1 MPFISVF
8 DVLGPNMIGPSSSH
22 TAGAARIGRVAHSLL
37 GEKPVEVLRL
47 LSSQVDFPEQKYL
60 FTSFNGAWARE
71 FEAVRTECGPGT
83 IVGGSRTGCS
93 SNRANPFV
101 MLESRGTDEV
111 HGECYGFHLLYSG
124 DHFECAC
131 GNAYGKLRFLHGIQP
146 EGFSW
151 RLEPGEGF
159 CAPEAAMTYGWGA
172 AEMSG
177 NLHAFIREHVVRGW
191 WKRRARPVLVNS
203 WESFYFR
210 FTQKDLL
217 RLARRGKALG
227 AELFR
232 VERYVELVL
241 SYLRLG
247 GTSTDYVIRQVD
259 VDNVLRQAARK
270 YAPLFIRGKVSL
282 ELNETG
288 LRALSD
294 EKWLQLVIEQVLSN
308 AVKYAPGGH
317 VKVWSEGERLFIQDD
332 GVGIA
337 AEDLPR
343 IFERGFTGYNGRM
356 DKRATGIGLYLSQE
370 ICRKLGHTI
379 TVESELGKGTRV
391 TVGLARPYLE
401 VE

>member
-1 MPFISVF
+1 MRIVWGYLKCRCWPLLLLGACTGVF
-8 DVLGPNMIGPSSSH
+8 AWVLTLYQLPAEAAGYGGLLCLIILL
-22 TAGAARIGRVAHSLL
+22 TAGLTDFFRWRR
-37 GEKPVEVLRL
+37 KVL
-47 LSSQVDFPEQKYL
+47 F
-60 FTSFNGAWARE
+60 
-71 FEAVRTECGPGT
+71 
-83 IVGGSRTGCS
+83 
-93 SNRANPFV
+93 
-101 MLESRGTDEV
+101 LESLRGQAA
-111 HGECYGFHLLYSG
+111 LLIS
-124 DHFECAC
+124 
-131 GNAYGKLRFLHGIQP
+131 LVP
-146 EGFSW
+146 EP
-151 RLEPGEGF
+151 REPGE
-159 CAPEAAMTYGWGA
+159 AAY
-172 AEMSG
+172 
-177 NLHAFIREHVVRGW
+177 RELLLELDEDRRTAVSALDARMRESVDYYTMWVHQIKTPISAMRLILQEDESERG
-191 WKRRARPVLVNS
+191 RALS
-203 WESFYFR
+203 
-210 FTQKDLL
+210 
-217 RLARRGKALG
+217 

-247 GTSTDYVIRQVD
+247 GASTDYVIRQVD

-294 EKWLQLVIEQVLSN
+294 EKWLQLVVEQVLSN

>member
-1 MPFISVF
+1 MRIVWGYLKCRCWPLLLLGACTGVF
-8 DVLGPNMIGPSSSH
+8 AWVLTLYQLPAEAAGYGGLLCLIILL
-22 TAGAARIGRVAHSLL
+22 TAGLMDFFRWRR
-37 GEKPVEVLRL
+37 KVL
-47 LSSQVDFPEQKYL
+47 F
-60 FTSFNGAWARE
+60 
-71 FEAVRTECGPGT
+71 
-83 IVGGSRTGCS
+83 
-93 SNRANPFV
+93 
-101 MLESRGTDEV
+101 LESLRGQAA
-111 HGECYGFHLLYSG
+111 LLMS
-124 DHFECAC
+124 
-131 GNAYGKLRFLHGIQP
+131 LVP
-146 EGFSW
+146 EP
-151 RLEPGEGF
+151 REPGE
-159 CAPEAAMTYGWGA
+159 AAY
-172 AEMSG
+172 
-177 NLHAFIREHVVRGW
+177 RELLLELDEDRRTAVSALDARMRESVDYYTMWVHQIKTPISAMRLILQEDESERG
-191 WKRRARPVLVNS
+191 R
-203 WESFYFR
+203 
-210 FTQKDLL
+210 
-217 RLARRGKALG
+217 ALG

-317 VKVWSEGERLFIQDD
+317 VKVWSEGERLLVQDD

-379 TVESELGKGTRV
+379 TVESKLGKGTRV

>member
-1 MPFISVF
+1 MRIVWGYLKCRCWPLLLLGACTGVF
-8 DVLGPNMIGPSSSH
+8 AWVLTLYQLPAEAAGYGGLLCLIILL
-22 TAGAARIGRVAHSLL
+22 TAGLMDFFRWRRKVLFLESLRGQAALLISLVPEPGDL
-37 GEKPVEVLRL
+37 GEAAYRELLLELDEDRRTAVSALDARMRESVDYYTMWVHQIKTPISAMRL
-47 LSSQVDFPEQKYL
+47 ILQED
-60 FTSFNGAWARE
+60 
-71 FEAVRTECGPGT
+71 
-83 IVGGSRTGCS
+83 
-93 SNRANPFV
+93 
-101 MLESRGTDEV
+101 ESERG
-111 HGECYGFHLLYSG
+111 
-124 DHFECAC
+124 
-131 GNAYGKLRFLHGIQP
+131 R
-146 EGFSW
+146 
-151 RLEPGEGF
+151 
-159 CAPEAAMTYGWGA
+159 
-172 AEMSG
+172 
-177 NLHAFIREHVVRGW
+177 
-191 WKRRARPVLVNS
+191 
-203 WESFYFR
+203 
-210 FTQKDLL
+210 
-217 RLARRGKALG
+217 ALG

-317 VKVWSEGERLFIQDD
+317 VKVWSEGERLLVQDD

>member
-1 MPFISVF
+1 M
-8 DVLGPNMIGPSSSH
+8 
-22 TAGAARIGRVAHSLL
+22 RIVWGYLKCRCWPLLLL
-37 GEKPVEVLRL
+37 GACTGVFAWVLTLYQLPAEAAGYGGL
-47 LSSQVDFPEQKYL
+47 LCLIILLTPGLMDFFRWRRKVL
-60 FTSFNGAWARE
+60 F
-71 FEAVRTECGPGT
+71 
-83 IVGGSRTGCS
+83 
-93 SNRANPFV
+93 
-101 MLESRGTDEV
+101 LESLRGQAA
-111 HGECYGFHLLYSG
+111 LLIS
-124 DHFECAC
+124 
-131 GNAYGKLRFLHGIQP
+131 LVP
-146 EGFSW
+146 
-151 RLEPGEGF
+151 EPGDLG
-159 CAPEAAMTYGWGA
+159 EAAY
-172 AEMSG
+172 
-177 NLHAFIREHVVRGW
+177 RELLLELDEDRRTAVSALDARTRESVDYYTMWVHQIKTPISAMRLILQEDESERG
-191 WKRRARPVLVNS
+191 R
-203 WESFYFR
+203 
-210 FTQKDLL
+210 
-217 RLARRGKALG
+217 ALG

-317 VKVWSEGERLFIQDD
+317 VKVWSEGERLLVQDD